1 MFQWEGYW
9 GSFLG
14 SPIFGLFM
22 GTFNPRDL
30 SRVGGISEFLFGNL
44 IFVGGAIV
52 TILYICGW
60 EFSSPIWGVK

>member
-1 MFQWEGYW
+1 MSQGEGYW

-30 SRVGGISEFLFGNL
+30 SRVGGIPEFLFGNL
-44 IFVGGAIV
+44 IFGGGTIS
-52 TILYICGW
+52 TILYV
-60 EFSSPIWGVK
+60 PL